1 MSYEDFEWHTLTG
14 TSLVIEDISNNIT
27 PSSNFTV
34 SAGTVKPGIEYVLR
48 VNTGNT
54 AYTMTL
60 GTGVTNP
67 NGYSTELTPNKVNQ
81 FKFIATSNSQL
92 ELEGVYTADFV
103 TLSTQQTITAK
114 KTFNVEPEL

>member
-1 MSYEDFEWHTLTG
+1 MSYEDFAWHTLTG

-34 SAGTVKPGIEYVLR
+34 SAGTVKPGIEYILR

-60 GTGVTNP
+60 
-67 NGYSTELTPNKVNQ
+67 
-81 FKFIATSNSQL
+81 
-92 ELEGVYTADFV
+92 
-103 TLSTQQTITAK
+103 
-114 KTFNVEPEL
+114 